1 MEELKPSKTPTRD
14 YQSFSAT
21 RWTVLETM
29 YARRSHRKYKPMV
42 LDDAVCRELGEV
54 AGRACAARG
63 APADS
68 LLPVTGAD
76 EVKALRSRAYR
87 GISGVINIWLARAP
101 LAAFLVLAV
110 DHDDMKEDRPLI
122 LPRTVMAAE
131 DAVLWLTEQG
141 IGTCWL
147 GGVNA
152 REVAGAMGLTS
163 EVAIPAVISA
173 GEGALP
179 AGPASYAGIAYRRMS
194 RRRKQLGQIAC
205 AEKVGTP
212 YVAPDLEGCRFEA
225 AVEGVSGLLAAVSG
239 EEQSPAR
246 AQAPMDLAVDACLE
260 AARIAPSG
268 SNAQPWIFVVVRDS
282 DRIGR
287 LAQLCGEAAGMA
299 SRPAAIVAL
308 GRPSNLQTR
317 MLDRPF
323 WMIDVPI
330 AVSHITLLAASMGF
344 APALALDG
352 IDEKGIG
359 RLLEAPGDW
368 RPVAVIGL

>member
-21 RWTVLETM
+21 RWSVLDTM

-42 LDDAVCRELGEV
+42 LDDAVGEELREV

-68 LLPVTGAD
+68 LLSVTGAE
-76 EVKALRSRAYR
+76 EVDALRRRAYR

-110 DHDDMKEDRPLI
+110 DGRDMKMDRPAI

-152 REVAGAMGLTS
+152 REVVGAMGLAGGT
-163 EVAIPAVISA
+163 AIPAVISA
-173 GEGALP
+173 GEGTLP
-179 AGPASYAGIAYRRMS
+179 AGAASYTGMAYRRMS
-194 RRRKQLGQIAC
+194 RRRKQLGEIAC

-212 YVAPDLEGCRFEA
+212 YVAPNLKDCSFEA
-225 AVEGVSGLLAAVSG
+225 AVEGVGGLLGAVSG

-246 AQAPMDLAVDACLE
+246 AGAPVDLAVDACLE

-268 SNAQPWIFVVVRDS
+268 SNAQPWLFVVVRDD
-282 DRIGR
+282 DRMAR
-287 LAQLCGEAAGMA
+287 LARLCGQPGMEE
-299 SRPAAIVAL
+299 RPAAIVAL
-308 GRPSNLQTR
+308 GKPSNLQTR

-330 AVSHITLLAASMGF
+330 ALSHITLLAASMGF
-344 APALALDG
+344 AAALALDG
-352 IDEKGIG
+352 IDDEGIG
-359 RLLEAPGDW
+359 RLVEAPGDW
-368 RPVAVIGL
+368 RTVAVVGL